1 MSQIGDGSDE
11 SQDQDFE
18 TKGKKNEVVIVQN
31 EEKVIRKDL
40 SALLGESV
48 ETEDP
53 VLAMQYESY
62 EHEKKMI
69 IIVQIESA
77 WMLSQIIQQANSD

>member
-1 MSQIGDGSDE
+1 M
-11 SQDQDFE
+11 
-18 TKGKKNEVVIVQN
+18 QN

-40 SALLGESV
+40 SGLLGESV

-69 IIVQIESA
+69 IIV
-77 WMLSQIIQQANSD
+77 

>member
-1 MSQIGDGSDE
+1 MA
-11 SQDQDFE
+11 
-18 TKGKKNEVVIVQN
+18 KGLFMIAIICLRLEMGVMNLRIKILKQREKNEIVIVQN

-62 EHEKKMI
+62 EHEKK
-69 IIVQIESA
+69 
-77 WMLSQIIQQANSD
+77 

>member
-1 MSQIGDGSDE
+1 MS
-11 SQDQDFE
+11 
-18 TKGKKNEVVIVQN
+18 
-31 EEKVIRKDL
+31 RKDL

-62 EHEKKMI
+62 EHEKKNDHNR
-69 IIVQIESA
+69 
-77 WMLSQIIQQANSD
+77 LD